1 MPEPFNLD
9 GLKSIYNAAYK
20 RDEPTLA
27 FELRNGKG
35 RFVFMMFF
43 SQDDEASKDRLFVF
57 LGNTNTLLKFKTYGS
72 HRQGDFKIYVNR
84 FEEQAIRQELDI
96 RGGAVRFDLSTL
108 LRNLNS
114 QIPHSLPLE
123 KTIDVL
129 RKEKAAF
136 SEQPELK
143 ALVDDAAKIYLIGTV
158 RLPENKRPREKT
170 LRKLYLHLNYSSDTV
185 TEFIAALKMT
195 NHTVAWTDDKS
206 KANFDIQSLLRGTNS
221 FRPKKSGD
229 ISHSPR

>member
-1 MPEPFNLD
+1 MSEPFNLN
-9 GLKSIYNAAYK
+9 GLKDIYNAAYK

-27 FELRNGKG
+27 FELRDGKG
-35 RFVFMMFF
+35 RFIFMMFF
-43 SQDDEASKDRLFVF
+43 SQDDDASKDRLFVF

-84 FEEQAIRQELDI
+84 FEEQAIRRELDI
-96 RGGAVRFDLSTL
+96 QGGAVRFDLPTL
-108 LRNLNS
+108 LQNLNS
-114 QIPHSLPLE
+114 QIPHNLPLE

-136 SEQPELK
+136 SEQSELRS
-143 ALVDDAAKIYLIGTV
+143 LVDDAAKIYLIGTV

-170 LRKLYLHLNYSSDTV
+170 LRKLYLHLNYSSNTV

-195 NHTVAWTDDKS
+195 NHTVAWTDDKL
-206 KANFDIQSLLRGTNS
+206 KANFDIQSMLRGINS
-221 FRPKKSGD
+221 FRTKKAAD
-229 ISHSPR
+229 NRCSPR